1 VSRIAACLFALIFAP
16 LLQAQT
22 AADEKANEFFSGKGP
37 VPTLKI
43 EVDKTNL
50 DMLKKD
56 GRKYVRAII
65 RNDTVVYRDVGI
77 HLKGAAGSSRGWDDK
92 PALTINSNKFKK
104 GLTFNGLDKF
114 HLNNSVQD
122 GSYFNELITG
132 DMFLAAGVPSP
143 RSAHVMV
150 ELNGRKVGLYVLKE
164 GFDETFLGRHFA
176 DRHGNL
182 YDGGFLRD
190 IDQDLEL
197 DSGPGCDWKDLK
209 ALAKACREP
218 DPKKRLELLDKHL
231 DLDKFYAY
239 WAIEVLCC
247 DWDGYTRNRNNYR
260 LYHDPKSDKFVF
272 FAHGKDQMF
281 GNAQDALIHGWGG
294 LCARRL
300 FETEDG
306 KKRYLKTLKEV
317 FEKHYD
323 VKKIHER
330 IDSLTPRVVEALEKV
345 NKDWAQQFKDEARNE
360 KQRIKDRYD
369 WVKNELPKLK

>member
-1 VSRIAACLFALIFAP
+1 MIRAFACLAVFFIADCSF
-16 LLQAQT
+16 AQT
-22 AADEKANEFFSGKGP
+22 SDEKANDFFSGKGP

-43 EVDKTNL
+43 EVDKPNL
-50 DMLKKD
+50 DMLHKD

-65 RNDTVVYRDVGI
+65 RNDTVTYRDVGL
-77 HLKGAAGSSRGWDDK
+77 HLKGAAGSSRGWEDK

-104 GLTFNGLDKF
+104 GLTFNGMDKF

-176 DRHGNL
+176 DRYGNL

-197 DSGPGCDWKDLK
+197 DSGPGCEWKDLK

-218 DPKKRLELLDKHL
+218 DHKKRLELMDQKL

-239 WAIEVLCC
+239 WAVEVLCC

-260 LYHDPKSDKFVF
+260 VYHDPKSDKFVF

-281 GNAQDALIHGWGG
+281 GNTQDPLVTGWGG

-300 FETEDG
+300 FETEEG
-306 KKRYLKTLKEV
+306 QKRYLKTLKEV

-323 VKKIHER
+323 LKKINER
-330 IDSLTPRVVEALEKV
+330 IDSLTPRVVEALGKV
-345 NKDWAQQFKDEARNE
+345 NKEWAQWFKDEARNE
-360 KQRIKDRYD
+360 KQRIKDRYEF
-369 WVKNELPKLK
+369 VKKELPKLK